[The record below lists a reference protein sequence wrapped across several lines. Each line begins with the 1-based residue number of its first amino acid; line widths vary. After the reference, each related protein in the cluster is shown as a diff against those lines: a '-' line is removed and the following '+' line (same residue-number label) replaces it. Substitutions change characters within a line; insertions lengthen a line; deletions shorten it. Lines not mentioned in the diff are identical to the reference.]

1 MINKMM
7 PSRGSSKPTFGAPGR
22 KRTYNHRE
30 QGDLFRANG
39 DVAARDKQHR
49 QALVA
54 KLRALCS
61 DPENR

>member
-1 MINKMM
+1 MF
-7 PSRGSSKPTFGAPGR
+7 PSRNMRKPMFGSPGR

-39 DVAARDKQHR
+39 DGAARDKQHR